1 MMLSKK
7 RITKALIRLRG
18 CAGWSAPVLFANP
31 RRQGFS
37 RVVAHIIIS
46 TGSKLSKILKKKR
59 FRRSATE
66 LTIELAV
73 VADELETAAITKGLS
88 TSDQE
93 RIDMMAMH
101 FTGVGLEYFYVL
113 CANRI
118 QKDYHNHKSVYV

>member
-1 MMLSKK
+1 MSTHV
-7 RITKALIRLRG
+7 RSSI
-18 CAGWSAPVLFANP
+18 S
-31 RRQGFS
+31 
-37 RVVAHIIIS
+37 S